1 MTGHLAAGDVAA
13 GLRTLAGALVD
24 HGLPD
29 LDFPEQA
36 VEVNALAASA
46 ADVEAWAALFE
57 RPVEHRA
64 GQTSCATPFGRGTS
78 PGSSAEVYQGAIV
91 FRLTHVP
98 DRPHD
103 GEPEQLP
110 GQEVLW

>member
-1 MTGHLAAGDVAA
+1 MIRRLTAGDVAE
-13 GLRTLAGALVD
+13 GLRMLAGVLD
-24 HGLPD
+24 RYGLPD
-29 LDFPEQA
+29 LDFPEQG
-36 VEVNALAASA
+36 VEVNALAESA
-46 ADVEAWAALFE
+46 DEVEAWAARFE

-64 GQTSCATPFGRGTS
+64 GQTSCALPFGRGSS

-103 GEPEQLP
+103 GEPERLP